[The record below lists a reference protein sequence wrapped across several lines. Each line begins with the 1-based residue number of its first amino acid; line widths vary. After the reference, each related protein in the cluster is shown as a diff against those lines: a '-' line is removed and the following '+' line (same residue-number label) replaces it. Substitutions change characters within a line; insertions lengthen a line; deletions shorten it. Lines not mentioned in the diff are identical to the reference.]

1 MSENLIYMEYMG
13 SQHVFVPDNEIVK
26 CIEKSSDITDI
37 YLPGKFYNLSNNKKW
52 LVYDP
57 LLIGTELYLNIW
69 RDWTYHDGSFEIKF
83 VHKSAD
89 DDDLYA
95 KIRDANKKEFLIC
108 INKLY
113 IHYKNKETLDIIETL
128 P

>member
-13 SQHVFVPDNEIVK
+13 SEHVFVPDSEIVK
-26 CIEKSSDITDI
+26 CIEESSDITDI
-37 YLPGKFYNLSNNKKW
+37 YLPGKLYNLSNDKN
-52 LVYDP
+52 P

-69 RDWTYHDGSFEIKF
+69 RDWTYQDGSFEIKF

-89 DDDLYA
+89 DDDLYK